1 MSMLN
6 WQWHTGLTLSEREP
20 EVGSSQAEFNDGEL
34 VRPFTDLCPPLAH
47 GLALKSQRQPMEEH
61 WLLPKASS
69 PGPLDFVQNTKC

>member
-34 VRPFTDLCPPLAH
+34 VRPFTDLCPPLCPWPGPKKPEKAH
-47 GLALKSQRQPMEEH
+47 GGTLAPPQGKQS
-61 WLLPKASS
+61 
-69 PGPLDFVQNTKC
+69 